1 MDVKIEFVVKLLM
14 FRSVVIIT
22 ASVHGDKNVKLNHK
36 EKVSLFRVI
45 LLMLHMIICKSNCKL
60 EQYYGCLKHLLELDQ
75 NILIKL

>member
-45 LLMLHMIICKSNCKL
+45 LLMLHMIICTH
-60 EQYYGCLKHLLELDQ
+60 YVLLFPISRIVNLSSIMGAL
-75 NILIKL
+75 NIF

>member
-45 LLMLHMIICKSNCKL
+45 LLMLHMIICTHRD
-60 EQYYGCLKHLLELDQ
+60 YYFQ
-75 NILIKL
+75 

>member
-45 LLMLHMIICKSNCKL
+45 LLMLHMIICTH
-60 EQYYGCLKHLLELDQ
+60 YV
-75 NILIKL
+75 

>member
-45 LLMLHMIICKSNCKL
+45 LLMLHMIISRIVNL
-60 EQYYGCLKHLLELDQ
+60 SSIMGAL
-75 NILIKL
+75 NIF